1 MWLGCSGLVLQ
12 AALEGSLWPLPR
24 DCRDPSKGQV
34 TWTSLTWSLVR
45 KVEEGGEFLLG
56 LGLTSLYTPVLGY
69 TSTGE
74 HKESQFIY
82 KILKSQLVIYIL
94 TPILPLYTCTSRKK
108 INF

>member
-1 MWLGCSGLVLQ
+1 M
-12 AALEGSLWPLPR
+12 
-24 DCRDPSKGQV
+24 